1 MAVMPANAKI
11 IGALPSPFVRKV
23 IALCTLKGVP
33 FEVDPVIPFFGN
45 DDFSKLNPLRRVP
58 VFVDDQVTLADST
71 VICEYLEDRY
81 PEPHAFPRTPAQR
94 AQARW
99 LEEYADSRLADI
111 CIWKIF
117 YPTVVKPHVFGAT
130 RDPDAVARVVR
141 EELPEAL
148 AYLESHAPEQGFLF
162 GDISVCEI
170 ALAVHLRNLRWARVE
185 LQPSLA
191 PKALAWLGR
200 VEAHPSL
207 ARVSEIAD
215 RVVRTK
221 PAEQRQLIRDMG
233 LAVTTE
239 TIGTPTPRRGPMTV

>member
-1 MAVMPANAKI
+1 MALPANAKI
-11 IGALPSPFVRKV
+11 VGALPSPFVRKV
-23 IALCTLKGVP
+23 IAVCALKGVP

-58 VFVDDQVTLADST
+58 VFVDDRVTLADST
-71 VICEYLEDRY
+71 VICEYMEDRY
-81 PEPHAFPRTPAQR
+81 PEPHALPRSPADR
-94 AQARW
+94 AKSRW
-99 LEEYADSRLADI
+99 LEEYADSRFADI

-117 YPTVVKPHVFGAT
+117 YPTVVKPHVFGAE

-148 AYLESHAPEQGFLF
+148 AYLETQAPEQGFLF
-162 GDISVCEI
+162 GDVSVGEI

-185 LQPSLA
+185 LQASLA

-200 VEAHPSL
+200 VETHPCL
-207 ARVSEIAD
+207 TRVSEIAD

-221 PAEQRQLIRDMG
+221 PGEQRQLIGDMG
-233 LAVTTE
+233 LAVTADTV
-239 TIGTPTPRRGPMTV
+239 GTPTPRRGPMTV